1 MLDLPK
7 KEQLVGTINKLKDK
21 TKKSNEELLEYAV
34 SETVKTRGK
43 QILVAVVMIGLAF
56 LGGEAIDPTK
66 IGGFII
72 TLGSLILCTFLY
84 FFWKQTEG
92 KLGDQTKIFENSMNH
107 LEESLKGQFEA
118 SISEYNRT
126 INNLILDV
134 QKEQKRIH
142 TYFSVKQYAK
152 EKHNEQLK
160 ELEVIQNKV
169 NDEWLSKQNV

>member
-1 MLDLPK
+1 MK
-7 KEQLVGTINKLKDK
+7 N
-21 TKKSNEELLEYAV
+21 
-34 SETVKTRGK
+34 
-43 QILVAVVMIGLAF
+43 
-56 LGGEAIDPTK
+56 
-66 IGGFII
+66 
-72 TLGSLILCTFLY
+72 
-84 FFWKQTEG
+84 
-92 KLGDQTKIFENSMNH
+92 

-160 ELEVIQNKV
+160 ELEDIQNKV